1 MTTPVRRCAL
11 AIGFAAALAAAP
23 SPAATPLLAVGPVA
37 KFIVSGIPASV
48 TAGTAATVTVDAR
61 DAANVRVTN
70 YTGTIHFSSTDSKA
84 VLPLDYTFKGTT
96 DAGVHTFTNGVTLK
110 TSGAQS
116 VTATDTVTASVT
128 GSQTGITVNP
138 GAAATLAVRLD

>member
-48 TAGTAATVTVDAR
+48 TAGTLR
-61 DAANVRVTN
+61 R
-70 YTGTIHFSSTDSKA
+70 
-84 VLPLDYTFKGTT
+84 
-96 DAGVHTFTNGVTLK
+96 
-110 TSGAQS
+110 
-116 VTATDTVTASVT
+116 
-128 GSQTGITVNP
+128 
-138 GAAATLAVRLD
+138 